1 MDSTTLQRS
10 IQFARGLLAN
20 CTPFTD
26 WVGELKRPAVRRA
39 DITAGVTVALVLVP
53 QSMAYAQ
60 LAGLPPHYGL
70 YASFLPVAIASIFG
84 SSRQLATGPVAVVSL
99 LTASALGPLA
109 ADNPQAYL
117 SYAVTLALLV
127 GLVQVIL
134 GVIRLGF
141 MIAFLSH
148 PVVLGFTNAA
158 AIIIATSQLGN
169 LFGVEPG
176 PTEAHYE
183 TVWQS
188 IVLAVESP
196 HWPTI
201 SITLLTLVAIVAIK
215 RYYAKLPNVL
225 LAVAVTTLV
234 SWLIGFENL
243 GGRVVG
249 SIPSGLP
256 PFELPQLDFATIT
269 QLSGIAFTIALIGFM
284 EAVSVA
290 KALAVR
296 TRQRLD
302 ANQELIGQG
311 LGNITASC
319 FQGYAVA
326 GSFSRSAVNSEAGAV
341 TGFSAVVTGA
351 TVGLTLILLT
361 PLLYHLPQPTL
372 AIIIIMAVGGLVRVK
387 PLIHAWKAQKHDG
400 IVALTTFVLTLA
412 FAPNLE
418 TGIVTGVLLS
428 LGLYIYRTMS
438 PRIYS
443 LSRHVK
449 GGLREA
455 GRANPRQC
463 PKIEMLRFEGPLFFA
478 NTTYFE
484 NKVLERVAAMPG
496 LKFIIVDAVAINE
509 IDATGEAM
517 LRTLSETLAG
527 LNISILFAR
536 VPGVVMATLRRTGFV
551 DETGEHHFFHSRD
564 DALHHA
570 WQQIQDEGDTECSV
584 ESCWARDLSSCA
596 FQSNPRKP
604 GKPAIQEI
612 ASTPR
617 AGAAGEN

>member
-1 MDSTTLQRS
+1 MESAALHRS
-10 IQFARGLLAN
+10 IRFARGLLAN
-20 CTPFTD
+20 CTPFAD
-26 WVGELKRPAVRRA
+26 WIGELKSPTVLRA

-117 SYAVTLALLV
+117 SYAVTLALLI

-141 MIAFLSH
+141 LIAFLSH

-169 LFGVEPG
+169 LFGVEVG
-176 PTEAHYE
+176 PTEQHYE

-215 RYYAKLPNVL
+215 RYYPKLPNVL
-225 LAVAVTTLV
+225 LAVVVTTLV
-234 SWLIGFENL
+234 SWIIGFDTL
-243 GGRVVG
+243 GGQVVG
-249 SIPSGLP
+249 SVPRGWP
-256 PFELPQLDFATIT
+256 PFELPQLDFSTIT
-269 QLSGIAFTIALIGFM
+269 QLLGIAVTIALIGFM

-290 KALAVR
+290 KALAVQ

-311 LGNITASC
+311 LGNIAASC

-326 GSFSRSAVNSEAGAV
+326 GSFSRSAVNAEAGAV

-351 TVGLTLILLT
+351 AVGLTLLLLT
-361 PLLYHLPQPTL
+361 PLLYYLPQPTL
-372 AIIIIMAVGGLVRVK
+372 AIIIIMAVGGLVRIK

-443 LSRHVK
+443 LSRHIE
-449 GGLREA
+449 GGLRES
-455 GRANPRQC
+455 GQANPRQC
-463 PKIEMLRFEGPLFFA
+463 PQIEMLRFEGPLFFA

-484 NKVLERVAAMPG
+484 NKVLERVAGMPG

-536 VPGVVMATLRRTGFV
+536 VPGVAMAALRRTGFV
-551 DETGEHHFFHSRD
+551 DEAGEHHFFHHRD

-570 WQQIQDEGDTECSV
+570 WQQMQDEGNIECSL
-584 ESCWARDLSSCA
+584 ESCWARDFTSCV
-596 FQSNPRKP
+596 FQANPRMP
-604 GKPAIQEI
+604 GEPDVRDVT
-612 ASTPR
+612 STAR
-617 AGAAGEN
+617 IGAAGEN

>member
-1 MDSTTLQRS
+1 MQSPALKHS
-10 IQFARGLLAN
+10 IQLARGLLAN
-20 CTPFTD
+20 FTHFAA
-26 WVGELKRPAVRRA
+26 WIGELRHPAVRRA

-117 SYAVTLALLV
+117 SYAVSLALLV

-141 MIAFLSH
+141 LIAFLSH

-169 LFGVEPG
+169 LLGVDPG
-176 PTEAHYE
+176 PTDQHYE
-183 TVWQS
+183 TVWQTV
-188 IVLAVESP
+188 VLAVESP

-215 RYYAKLPNVL
+215 RYYPRLPNVL
-225 LAVAVTTLV
+225 LAVAATTLV
-234 SWLIGFENL
+234 SWIIGFENL
-243 GGRVVG
+243 GGQVVG
-249 SIPSGLP
+249 SIPRGLP
-256 PFELPQLDFATIT
+256 PFELPQLDFSTIT
-269 QLSGIAFTIALIGFM
+269 QLFAIAVTIALIGFM

-290 KALAVR
+290 KALAVQ

-326 GSFSRSAVNSEAGAV
+326 GSFSRSAVNAEAGAV

-351 TVGLTLILLT
+351 AVGLTLLLLT

-372 AIIIIMAVGGLVRVK
+372 AIIIIMAVGSLVRIK

-438 PRIYS
+438 PRIFS
-443 LSRHVK
+443 LARHIE
-449 GGLREA
+449 GGLRESGPTNA
-455 GRANPRQC
+455 RQC

-484 NKVLERVAAMPG
+484 NRVLERVAAMPG

-527 LNISILFAR
+527 LNISILFTR
-536 VPGVVMATLRRTGFV
+536 VPGLVMATLSRTGFV
-551 DETGEHHFFHSRD
+551 DEAGEHHFFHSRD

-570 WQQIQDEGDTECSV
+570 WQQMQDEGDTECSV
-584 ESCWARDLSSCA
+584 ESCWARDLSNCV
-596 FQSNPRKP
+596 FQSNP
-604 GKPAIQEI
+604 GKRGEPDVRAVE
-612 ASTPR
+612 STTR
-617 AGAAGEN
+617 AGASLK

>member
-1 MDSTTLQRS
+1 MDSTTLQRAT
-10 IQFARGLLAN
+10 QFARGLLTN
-20 CTPFTD
+20 FTPFAD
-26 WVGELKRPAVRRA
+26 WIGELKRPAVRRA
-39 DITAGVTVALVLVP
+39 DLTAGVTVALVLVP

-141 MIAFLSH
+141 LIAFLSH

-158 AIIIATSQLGN
+158 AIIIATSQFGN

-176 PTEAHYE
+176 PTEQHYE
-183 TVWQS
+183 TVWQT
-188 IVLAVESP
+188 IMLAIESP

-201 SITLLTLVAIVAIK
+201 SITLLTLAAIVSIK
-215 RYYAKLPNVL
+215 RYYPNLPNVL
-225 LAVAVTTLV
+225 LAVATTTLV
-234 SWLIGFENL
+234 SWIIGFESL
-243 GGRVVG
+243 GGQVIG
-249 SIPSGLP
+249 SIPRGLP

-269 QLSGIAFTIALIGFM
+269 QLLAIAVTIALIGFM

-290 KALAVR
+290 KALAVQ

-326 GSFSRSAVNSEAGAV
+326 GSFSRSAVNAEAGAV

-372 AIIIIMAVGGLVRVK
+372 AIIIIMAVGGLVRIK
-387 PLIHAWKAQKHDG
+387 PMIHAWKAQKHDG

-443 LSRHVK
+443 LARHVK

-455 GRANPRQC
+455 GGANLTQC

-484 NKVLERVAAMPG
+484 NKVLERVAAMPE
-496 LKFIIVDAVAINE
+496 LKFIIVDAVAVNE
-509 IDATGEAM
+509 VDATGEAM

-536 VPGVVMATLRRTGFV
+536 VPGMVMATLRRTGFV
-551 DETGEHHFFHSRD
+551 DEAGEHHFFHSRD

-570 WQQIQDEGDTECSV
+570 WQQMQDEGNTECSV
-584 ESCWARDLSSCA
+584 ESCWARDLSSCV

-604 GKPAIQEI
+604 GEPDFRGVT
-612 ASTPR
+612 STPR

>member
-1 MDSTTLQRS
+1 M
-10 IQFARGLLAN
+10 QFARELLGN
-20 CTPFTD
+20 FTPFTD
-26 WVGELKRPAVRRA
+26 WMGELRRPSVRRA

-70 YASFLPVAIASIFG
+70 YASFLPVAIASFFG

-99 LTASALGPLA
+99 MTASALGPLA
-109 ADNPQAYL
+109 ADNPAAYL

-127 GLVQVIL
+127 GVVQLIL

-141 MIAFLSH
+141 LIAFLSH
-148 PVVLGFTNAA
+148 PVVLGFTAAA
-158 AIIIATSQLGN
+158 AIIIATSQLGK

-176 PTEAHYE
+176 PTEHHYE

-188 IVLAVESP
+188 VLLAVESP

-201 SITLLTLVAIVAIK
+201 SITLLALVVIVAVK

-225 LAVAVTTLV
+225 IAVAATTLV
-234 SWLIGFENL
+234 SWVIGFEQA
-243 GGRVVG
+243 GGQVVG
-249 SIPSGLP
+249 AIPRGLP
-256 PFELPQLDFATIT
+256 SFEAPHLDFSTIT
-269 QLSGIAFTIALIGFM
+269 QLLGIAVTIALIGFM
-284 EAVSVA
+284 EAISVA
-290 KALAVR
+290 KAMAVQ

-326 GSFSRSAVNSEAGAV
+326 GSFSRTAVNAEAGAV
-341 TGFSAVVTGA
+341 TGFSAVVSGT
-351 TVGLTLILLT
+351 TVGLTLLLLT

-372 AIIIIMAVGGLVRVK
+372 AIIIIMAVGGLVRIK
-387 PLIHAWKAQKHDG
+387 PLVHAWKAQKHDG

-412 FAPNLE
+412 YAPHLE
-418 TGIVTGVLLS
+418 TGIITGVLLS

-443 LSRHVK
+443 LAQHK
-449 GGLREA
+449 LGGLREA
-455 GRANPRQC
+455 GPDNTLQC
-463 PKIEMLRFEGPLFFA
+463 PKIEILRFEGSLFFA

-484 NKVLERVAAMPG
+484 NKILERVAAMPG

-517 LRTLSETLAG
+517 LRTLSETLASQH
-527 LNISILFAR
+527 ISILFAR
-536 VPGVVMATLRRTGFV
+536 VPGKVMAALRRTGFY
-551 DETGEHHFFHSRD
+551 EEEGEHHFFHSRH
-564 DALHHA
+564 DALGHA
-570 WQQIQDEGDTECSV
+570 WERLRFAGDTNCTV
-584 ESCWARDLSSCA
+584 EDCWAGDFSGCLFRQQRKKPEEPGFRDVTLKS
-596 FQSNPRKP
+596 
-604 GKPAIQEI
+604 PAD
-612 ASTPR
+612 T
-617 AGAAGEN
+617 GADTQIH

>member
-1 MDSTTLQRS
+1 MERPSLHRS
-10 IQFARGLLAN
+10 IQFARSLLAHF
-20 CTPFTD
+20 TPFAD
-26 WVGELKRPAVRRA
+26 WIGELKHPAVRRA

-117 SYAVTLALLV
+117 SYAVTLALLI

-134 GVIRLGF
+134 GMIRLGF
-141 MIAFLSH
+141 LIAFLSH

-176 PTEAHYE
+176 PTDQHYE

-201 SITLLTLVAIVAIK
+201 SITLLTLVAIVAIR
-215 RYYAKLPNVL
+215 RYYPKLPNVL
-225 LAVAVTTLV
+225 LAVVVTTLV
-234 SWLIGFENL
+234 SWIIGFENF
-243 GGRVVG
+243 GGQVVG
-249 SIPSGLP
+249 SIPRGLP
-256 PFELPQLDFATIT
+256 PFELPQLDFSTIT
-269 QLSGIAFTIALIGFM
+269 QLSGIAVTIALIGFM
-284 EAVSVA
+284 EAISVA

-311 LGNITASC
+311 LGNIAASC

-326 GSFSRSAVNSEAGAV
+326 GSFSRSAVNAEAGAV
-341 TGFSAVVTGA
+341 TGFSAVITGA

-372 AIIIIMAVGGLVRVK
+372 AIIIIMAVGGLVRIK
-387 PLIHAWKAQKHDG
+387 PMIHAWKAQKHDG

-443 LSRHVK
+443 LSRHAE

-455 GRANPRQC
+455 GRADSGQC

-484 NKVLERVAAMPG
+484 NKVLERVSAMPG

-527 LNISILFAR
+527 LDISILFAR
-536 VPGVVMATLRRTGFV
+536 VPGNVTEALRRTGFFDV
-551 DETGEHHFFHSRD
+551 AGEHHFFHSRD

-570 WQQIQDEGDTECSV
+570 WQRLQDEGNTECPV
-584 ESCWARDLSSCA
+584 ESCWARDLTCCV
-596 FQSNPRKP
+596 FQANPRKP
-604 GKPAIQEI
+604 GETDFRGV
-612 ASTPR
+612 ASGPS
-617 AGAAGEN
+617 ASAAGEN